1 VEDDVTS
8 TDSTLDQSTAPT
20 TRSAGLVAVEVTKSF
35 GPTVALRD
43 VTVEFAAGTV
53 HGLVGENG
61 SGKSTFVKI
70 VAGIHRADQ
79 GLISFGGTELNPRR
93 YRIPGATKV
102 ACVYQDGSLIDELTV
117 GQNLELMLDPRE
129 RAEYEHEGVEW
140 QRVLLDAYGL
150 QSINVDAAIGRIP
163 NNEQRLVEI
172 AGVLARRPD
181 VLLFDESTSTLDE
194 GAVATVLGWM
204 REAAD
209 RGACVVFVTHRL
221 REVLLV
227 ASRVVVL
234 RDGALVREFDTAAV
248 DEDAVVEAMAGRRV
262 AALDRRVAPT
272 LGPVVLTAEQVV
284 TARSGPNTIE
294 VRRGEIL
301 GIGGAAG
308 NGQAELA
315 RALAGRGI
323 RSGTVTV
330 DGTRLRRVEDGPG
343 AGVVFVSS
351 DRRRESLYSQL
362 SIREN
367 FTLGL
372 VAAKASSWRWLRR
385 GPEVDRAR
393 EVTEQFGVVVS
404 SIEAPVT
411 AMSGGNQQKVA
422 IGKAI
427 VREPDV
433 LIVEEPSEGVDVRS
447 RLDIYRALLAVA
459 EQGKAVV
466 VTSSDA
472 SELRLL
478 ADRVIV
484 LARGREVAEL
494 NGEAVTEQAI
504 VHAFSTAQA
513 RERDDA
519 AQTEPGLKPLPFLR
533 RRSDRAP
540 RPWNAANFAL
550 LVVLLVALALVAAN
564 HDSKF
569 LSQRNIGGICL
580 LALPA
585 VLAALAQLPIM
596 LSGQIDASL
605 GSMMGLVVVMLSFYP
620 DTPWPV
626 LILASIALGLVLGA
640 VNALLVVRLRINSV
654 IATVATLGIFQ
665 GAALIIRKE
674 PGGLISIGL
683 TNAINNA
690 WASIPIFFIVVAVLA
705 VVADIGINVTRPG
718 LKLRSIGFSADRSTQ
733 LGVHSRTYHAMT
745 YIVGGGIAG
754 IGGAVLAG
762 LTGTGDGTVG
772 SGYTLLSLAIPVI
785 GGAALA
791 GGLGSAVGCLLGG
804 LFVAEV
810 QQFVPFMN
818 FPGGDYL
825 IAVGALTLV
834 ALAIGSRASFASD

>member
-1 VEDDVTS
+1 MTS
-8 TDSTLDQSTAPT
+8 TNSTLDQGTLPDART
-20 TRSAGLVAVEVTKSF
+20 AGLVAVDVTKSF
-35 GPTVALRD
+35 GPTLALRE
-43 VTVEFAAGTV
+43 VTVDFAAGTV

-70 VAGIHRADQ
+70 VAGIHKADS
-79 GLISFGGTELNPRR
+79 GSIRFAGDELNPRH
-93 YRIPGATKV
+93 YRTPGSTKV

-117 GQNLELMLDPRE
+117 GQNLELILDPPE
-129 RAEYEHEGVEW
+129 RTEFQNGAGDW
-140 QRVLLDAYGL
+140 QRTLLDAYGL
-150 QSINVDAAIGRIP
+150 TDIKVNAAIGRIP

-172 AGVLARRPD
+172 AATLARRPD

-204 REAAD
+204 REAAE

-221 REVLLV
+221 REVLSV
-227 ASRVVVL
+227 ATRIVVL
-234 RDGALVREFDTAAV
+234 RDGALVQEFLADQA
-248 DEDAVVEAMAGRRV
+248 DENAVVEAMAGRRV
-262 AALDRRVAPT
+262 AALERRQAPVK
-272 LGPVVLTAEQVV
+272 GEIVLRADAVV
-284 TARSGPNTIE
+284 TAGSGPNTIE

-323 RSGTVTV
+323 TSGSVTV
-330 DGTRLRRVEDGPG
+330 DGTRLRRAEDGPA

-362 SIREN
+362 SVREN

-372 VAAKASSWRWLRR
+372 VPAKAGSWHWLRR
-385 GPEVDRAR
+385 TPEVARAR

-404 SIEAPVT
+404 SIEAPIT
-411 AMSGGNQQKVA
+411 SMSGGNQQKVA
-422 IGKAI
+422 IGRAI

-447 RLDIYRALLAVA
+447 RLDIYRSLLAVA

-484 LARGREVAEL
+484 LARGREVAQL
-494 NGEAVTEQAI
+494 DGEAVTEQAI
-504 VHAFSTAQA
+504 VHSFSTAQA
-513 RERDDA
+513 RERDA
-519 AQTEPGLKPLPFLR
+519 AASAQRGAGRLPLLR

-550 LVVLLVALALVAAN
+550 LTVLLVVLALIAAN
-564 HDSKF
+564 RDSRF
-569 LSQRNIGGICL
+569 ISERNIGGICL

-585 VLAALAQLPIM
+585 VLVALAQLGIM

-605 GSMMGLVVVMLSFYP
+605 GSMMGLVVVLLSFHP
-620 DTPWPV
+620 DTPWPL
-626 LILASIALGLVLGA
+626 LILGSVVVGLVLGGI
-640 VNALLVVRLRINSV
+640 NALLVVQLRINSV
-654 IATVATLGIFQ
+654 IATVATLGVFQ

-674 PGGLISIGL
+674 PGGVISAGL
-683 TNAINNA
+683 TAAINNA
-690 WASIPIFFIVVAVLA
+690 WASIPIFFVVIVVLA
-705 VVADIGINVTRPG
+705 VVVDLGISITRPG
-718 LKLRSIGFSADRSTQ
+718 LKLRAIGFSPDRSTQ
-733 LGVHSRTYHAMT
+733 LGVHSRTYRALS
-745 YIVGGGIAG
+745 YVIGGGIAG
-754 IGGAVLAG
+754 VAGAVLAG
-762 LTGTGDGTVG
+762 LTGVGDGSVG
-772 SGYTLLSLAIPVI
+772 SGYTLISLAIPVI

-791 GGLGSAVGCLLGG
+791 GGLGSAVGCVLGA
-804 LFVAEV
+804 LFIGEV

-818 FPGGDYL
+818 FPGGYYL
-825 IAVGALTLV
+825 IAIGVLTVV
-834 ALAIGSRASFASD
+834 ALAIGSRTNVTSD